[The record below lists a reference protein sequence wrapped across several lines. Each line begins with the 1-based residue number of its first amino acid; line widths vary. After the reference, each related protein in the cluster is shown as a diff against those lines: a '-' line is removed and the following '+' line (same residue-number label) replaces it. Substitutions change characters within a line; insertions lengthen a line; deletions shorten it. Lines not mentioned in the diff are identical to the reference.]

1 MARKP
6 SRYAIH
12 LILSGGHRESVHF
25 QSLETFQSWYAS
37 VLNAA
42 PTQEA
47 FVNVPIS
54 ELEGEY
60 LLLRASSIIG
70 LRIEPIFVAQD
81 D

>member
-1 MARKP
+1 MPRQP

-25 QSLETFQSWYAS
+25 ESLESFQNWYAN
-37 VLNAA
+37 VLNTAST
-42 PTQEA
+42 PEA

-54 ELEGEY
+54 QLEGEY
-60 LLLRASSIIG
+60 LLLRAGNIIG
-70 LRIEPIFVAQD
+70 LRIEPVFAAQD